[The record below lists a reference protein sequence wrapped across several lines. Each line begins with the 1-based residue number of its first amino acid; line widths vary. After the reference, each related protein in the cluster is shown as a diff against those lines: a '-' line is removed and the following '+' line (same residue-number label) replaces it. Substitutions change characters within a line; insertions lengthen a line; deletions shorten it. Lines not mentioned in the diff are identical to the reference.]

1 MCRNMTEPLQLDA
14 TGQAEL
20 LRDGKISPTE
30 LVDLA
35 IGAVERVN
43 PKLNAVIHPRFE
55 RARTEA
61 KGAKRPTP
69 TGSASSTDGT
79 FSGVPIVV
87 KDLNCQIKGEP
98 YHLGTRFL
106 KNRQYVATH
115 DSYLYERL
123 RRAGFIAIGRT
134 NVPEFGSTITTE
146 PLAYGPA
153 RNPWNT
159 EHSTGGSSGGSAATV
174 AAGCVA
180 VGHANDG
187 GGSIRIPASECGL
200 VGLKPSKGRVSLG
213 PALGESWIG
222 GVVEGCVTR
231 SVRDTARVMDV
242 LSGYEA
248 GDPNTPPLPMRP
260 YASEVGADT
269 GRLRIGLLS
278 GALLPGGM
286 DHPEARES
294 VVAAGRLLESLGHHV
309 EVAHPSALDDAAFG
323 DMFLAIV
330 IAHIANDVAALE
342 KQFGVSL
349 TTDDIEPGN
358 HLMAQFGNATNV
370 VTYLSAVTWV
380 QTWTREV
387 VSWWMPR
394 DGKQGFDVLVTP
406 TLAGPPP
413 KIGALSG
420 DDSTDRI
427 REIMQYTAQFNMTGQ
442 PAISLPLHTSTDGL
456 PMGVQFV
463 GAPYREDVLIRLA
476 AQLESAA
483 PWSARRPAVHA

>member
-1 MCRNMTEPLQLDA
+1 MTEPLQLDA

-35 IGAVERVN
+35 ISAVERVN

-61 KGAKRPTP
+61 KVAKRPTP

-123 RRAGFIAIGRT
+123 RRAGFIVIGRT

-248 GDPNTPPLPMRP
+248 GDPNTPPLPVRP

>member
-1 MCRNMTEPLQLDA
+1 MSNPLHLDA
-14 TGQAEL
+14 TAQAEL
-20 LRDGKISPTE
+20 VRTKQISARE
-30 LVDLA
+30 LVDAA
-35 IGAVERVN
+35 IAAVERVN
-43 PKLNAVIHPRFE
+43 PQINAVIHPRYE
-55 RARTEA
+55 RARAEA
-61 KGAKRPTP
+61 DATATSSADRTSPAAARGGAF
-69 TGSASSTDGT
+69 A
-79 FSGVPIVV
+79 GVPIVV

-106 KNRQYVATH
+106 KNRKFVATE

-123 RRAGFIAIGRT
+123 RRAGFITIGRT
-134 NVPEFGSTITTE
+134 NTPEFGSTITTE

-180 VGHANDG
+180 VAHANDG

-200 VGLKPSKGRVSLG
+200 VGLKPSKGRISLG

-231 SVRDTARVMDV
+231 TVRDTAAVMDV
-242 LSGYEA
+242 LAGYES
-248 GDPNTPPLPMRP
+248 GDPNTPPPPARP
-260 YASEVGADT
+260 YASEVGAKVEK
-269 GRLRIGLLS
+269 LRIGLLS
-278 GALLPGGM
+278 GALLPGGL
-286 DHPEARES
+286 DHPDARES
-294 VVAAGRLLESLGHHV
+294 VSATGKLLEGLGHHV
-309 EVAHPSALDDAAFG
+309 EIAHPAALSEAEFG

-330 IAHIANDVAALE
+330 IAHIANDVVALE
-342 KQFGVSL
+342 KSFGVTL

-370 VTYLSAVTWV
+370 VAYLGAVTWMHS
-380 QTWTREV
+380 WTRRV
-387 VSWWMPR
+387 VSWWLPR
-394 DGKQGFDVLVTP
+394 DGKPAFDVLVTP

-420 DDSTDRI
+420 DDSTERI

-442 PAISLPLHTSTDGL
+442 PGISLPLHMSKDGL

-483 PWSARRPAVHA
+483 PWAARRPTVRA

>member
-1 MCRNMTEPLQLDA
+1 MTEPLQLDA

>member
-1 MCRNMTEPLQLDA
+1 MCRNMTEPLHLDA

-123 RRAGFIAIGRT
+123 RRAGFIVIGRT

>member
-1 MCRNMTEPLQLDA
+1 MTNPLELDA
-14 TGQAEL
+14 TAQAEL
-20 LRDGKISPTE
+20 LRSKQLSATE

-35 IGAVERVN
+35 IAAVERVN
-43 PKLNAVIHPRFE
+43 PHLNAVIHPRFE
-55 RARTEA
+55 RARAEA
-61 KGAKRPTP
+61 KSAGNGAF
-69 TGSASSTDGT
+69 A
-79 FSGVPIVV
+79 GVPMLV

-106 KNRQYVATH
+106 KNRKFVATE
-115 DSYLYERL
+115 DSYLYERF

-153 RNPWNT
+153 RNPWNL
-159 EHSTGGSSGGSAATV
+159 EHSTGGSSGGSAAGV
-174 AAGCVA
+174 GAGCVA
-180 VGHANDG
+180 VAHANDG

-213 PALGESWIG
+213 PAIGESWIG

-231 SVRDTARVMDV
+231 SVRDTAAVMDAI
-242 LSGYEA
+242 SGYEA
-248 GDPNTPPLPMRP
+248 GDPNTPPLPLRP
-260 YASEVGADT
+260 YASEIGAKVEK
-269 GRLRIGLLS
+269 LRVGLLS
-278 GALLPGGM
+278 GPLMAGGL
-286 DHPEARES
+286 DHPEARGS
-294 VVAAGRLLESLGHHV
+294 VAATGKLLESLGHHV
-309 EVAHPSALDDAAFG
+309 EVASPAALGEAEFG

-330 IAHIANDVAALE
+330 VAHIANDVAALE
-342 KQFGVSL
+342 KSFGVSL

-370 VTYLSAVTWV
+370 VAYLSAVTWM
-380 QTWTREV
+380 QAWTRRV
-387 VSWWMPR
+387 VSWWLPR
-394 DGKQGFDVLVTP
+394 DGKNAFDILVTP

-442 PAISLPLHTSTDGL
+442 PAISLPLHMSASGL

-463 GAPYREDVLIRLA
+463 GAPYREDVLLRLA
-476 AQLESAA
+476 AQLEAAA
-483 PWSARRPAVHA
+483 PWSGRRPAVHA

>member
-1 MCRNMTEPLQLDA
+1 MSNPLHLDA
-14 TGQAEL
+14 TAQAEL
-20 LRDGKISPTE
+20 IRTKKISPSE

-35 IGAVERVN
+35 IAAVERVN
-43 PKLNAVIHPRFE
+43 PQINAVIHPRFE
-55 RARTEA
+55 RARAEA
-61 KGAKRPTP
+61 KSGRGGAF
-69 TGSASSTDGT
+69 A
-79 FSGVPIVV
+79 GVPMVV

-106 KNRQYVATH
+106 KNRKFVATE

-123 RRAGFIAIGRT
+123 CRSGFITIGRT
-134 NVPEFGSTITTE
+134 NTPEFGSTITTE

-159 EHSTGGSSGGSAATV
+159 DHSTGGSSGGSAATV

-180 VGHANDG
+180 VAHANDG

-222 GVVEGCVTR
+222 GVVEGCVSR
-231 SVRDTARVMDV
+231 SVRDTAAMMDV
-242 LSGYEA
+242 LSGYES
-248 GDPNTPPLPMRP
+248 GDPNTPPLPTRP
-260 YASEVGADT
+260 YANEVGAKVEK
-269 GRLRIGLLS
+269 LRIGLLS
-278 GALLPGGM
+278 GALLPGGL
-286 DHPEARES
+286 DHPDARASVEAT
-294 VVAAGRLLESLGHHV
+294 GKLLQSLGHHV
-309 EVAHPSALDDAAFG
+309 EVAHPAALNEAEFG

-342 KQFGVSL
+342 RAFGV
-349 TTDDIEPGN
+349 TFTADDIEPGN
-358 HLMAQFGNATNV
+358 HLLAQFGNATNV
-370 VTYLSAVTWV
+370 VAYLSAVNWIHA
-380 QTWTREV
+380 WTRRV
-387 VSWWMPR
+387 VSWWLPR

-420 DDSTDRI
+420 DDSTERI

-442 PAISLPLHTSTDGL
+442 PAISLPLHTSASGL

-463 GAPYREDVLIRLA
+463 GAPYREDLLIRLA
-476 AQLESAA
+476 SQIEVAA
-483 PWSARRPAVHA
+483 PWSSRRPAIHA

>member
-1 MCRNMTEPLQLDA
+1 MSNPLHLDA
-14 TGQAEL
+14 TAQAEL
-20 LRDGKISPTE
+20 VRSKQISASE

-35 IGAVERVN
+35 IAAVERVN
-43 PKLNAVIHPRFE
+43 PQINAVIHPRFE
-55 RARTEA
+55 RARAEV
-61 KGAKRPTP
+61 KSGRSGAF
-69 TGSASSTDGT
+69 A
-79 FSGVPIVV
+79 GVPMVV

-106 KNRQYVATH
+106 KNRKFVATE

-123 RRAGFIAIGRT
+123 CRAGFVTIGRT
-134 NVPEFGSTITTE
+134 NTPEFGSTITTE

-174 AAGCVA
+174 ASGCVA
-180 VGHANDG
+180 VAHANDG

-222 GVVEGCVTR
+222 GVVEGCVSR
-231 SVRDTARVMDV
+231 SVRDTAAMMDV
-242 LSGYEA
+242 LSGYET
-248 GDPNTPPLPMRP
+248 GDPNTPPLPARP
-260 YASEVGADT
+260 YATEVGAKVEK
-269 GRLRIGLLS
+269 LRVGLLS
-278 GALLPGGM
+278 GALLPGGL
-286 DHPEARES
+286 DHPDARASVEAT
-294 VVAAGRLLESLGHHV
+294 GKLLQSLGHHV
-309 EVAHPSALDDAAFG
+309 EVAHPAALNEAEFG
-323 DMFLAIV
+323 DVFLAIV

-342 KQFGVSL
+342 KSFGVTL

-358 HLMAQFGNATNV
+358 HLLAQFGNATTAV
-370 VTYLSAVTWV
+370 AYLSAVSWV
-380 QTWTREV
+380 HAWTRRV
-387 VSWWMPR
+387 VSWWLPR

-442 PAISLPLHTSTDGL
+442 PAISLPLHTSASGL

-463 GAPYREDVLIRLA
+463 GAPYREDLLIRLA
-476 AQLESAA
+476 AQIESAA
-483 PWSARRPAVHA
+483 PWSSRRPAMHA

>member
-1 MCRNMTEPLQLDA
+1 MTNPLDLDA
-14 TGQAEL
+14 TAQAEL
-20 LRDGKISPTE
+20 VRTKNISATE

-35 IGAVERVN
+35 IAAVERVN
-43 PKLNAVIHPRFE
+43 PQINAVIHPRFE
-55 RARTEA
+55 RARAEA
-61 KGAKRPTP
+61 KSGRSGAF
-69 TGSASSTDGT
+69 A
-79 FSGVPIVV
+79 GVPMVV

-106 KNRQYVATH
+106 KNRKFVATE

-123 RRAGFIAIGRT
+123 CRAGFVTIGRT
-134 NVPEFGSTITTE
+134 NTPEFGSTITTE

-174 AAGCVA
+174 ASGCVA
-180 VGHANDG
+180 IAHANDG

-213 PALGESWIG
+213 PALGESWLG
-222 GVVEGCVTR
+222 GVVEGCVSR
-231 SVRDTARVMDV
+231 SVRDTAAMMDV
-242 LSGYEA
+242 LSGYET
-248 GDPNTPPLPMRP
+248 GDPNTPPLPTRP
-260 YASEVGADT
+260 YVNEVGAKVEK
-269 GRLRIGLLS
+269 LRIGLLS
-278 GALLPGGM
+278 GALLPGGL
-286 DHPEARES
+286 DHPDARASVEAT
-294 VVAAGRLLESLGHHV
+294 GKLLQGLGHHV
-309 EVAHPSALDDAAFG
+309 ELAHPAALNEAEFG
-323 DMFLAIV
+323 DMFLSIV
-330 IAHIANDVAALE
+330 IAHIANDVATLE
-342 KQFGVSL
+342 KMFGVTF

-370 VTYLSAVTWV
+370 VAYLGAVNWMHA
-380 QTWTREV
+380 WTRRV
-387 VSWWMPR
+387 VSWWLPR

-406 TLAGPPP
+406 TLAGLPP

-442 PAISLPLHTSTDGL
+442 PAISLPLHTSASGL

-476 AQLESAA
+476 AQIEVAA
-483 PWSARRPAVHA
+483 PWASLRPAVHA

>member
-1 MCRNMTEPLQLDA
+1 MSNPLELDA
-14 TGQAEL
+14 TAQAEL
-20 LRDGKISPTE
+20 VRTKQISANE

-35 IGAVERVN
+35 IAAVERVN
-43 PKLNAVIHPRFE
+43 PKINAVIHPRFE
-55 RARTEA
+55 RARSEA
-61 KGAKRPTP
+61 NSGRTGAF
-69 TGSASSTDGT
+69 A
-79 FSGVPIVV
+79 GVPIVV

-106 KNRQYVATH
+106 KNRKFVATE

-123 RRAGFIAIGRT
+123 VRAGFITIGRT
-134 NVPEFGSTITTE
+134 NTPEFGSTITTE

-159 EHSTGGSSGGSAATV
+159 DHSTGGSSGGSAATV
-174 AAGCVA
+174 ASGCVA
-180 VGHANDG
+180 VAHANDG

-222 GVVEGCVTR
+222 GVVEGCVSR
-231 SVRDTARVMDV
+231 SVRDTAAMMDV
-242 LSGYEA
+242 LAGYET
-248 GDPNTPPLPMRP
+248 GDPNTPPPPVRP
-260 YASEVGADT
+260 YVDEVGA
-269 GRLRIGLLS
+269 RVESLRIGLLS
-278 GALLPGGM
+278 GPLLPGGL

-294 VVAAGRLLESLGHHV
+294 VTATGKLLESLGHHV
-309 EVAHPSALDDAAFG
+309 EIAHPSALNESEFG

-330 IAHIANDVAALE
+330 IAHIANDVSALE
-342 KQFGVSL
+342 KMFGVTF

-358 HLMAQFGNATNV
+358 HLMAQFGQATNV
-370 VTYLSAVTWV
+370 VAYLSAVNWMH
-380 QTWTREV
+380 TWTRRV
-387 VSWWMPR
+387 ASWWLPR
-394 DGKQGFDVLVTP
+394 DGRKGFDVLVTP

-420 DDSTDRI
+420 DDSTERI

-442 PAISLPLHTSTDGL
+442 PGISLPLHMSKSGL

-463 GAPYREDVLIRLA
+463 GAPYREDLLIRLS
-476 AQLESAA
+476 AQIESAA
-483 PWSARRPAVHA
+483 PWSARRPVVHA

>member
-1 MCRNMTEPLQLDA
+1 MTEPLRLDA
-14 TGQAEL
+14 VGQAEL
-20 LRDGKISPTE
+20 LRSKKISPTE

-35 IGAVERVN
+35 IAAVERVN
-43 PKLNAVIHPRFE
+43 PQLNAVIHPRFE
-55 RARTEA
+55 RARNEA
-61 KGAKRPTP
+61 KSTP
-69 TGSASSTDGT
+69 SARSDSTTTDGS
-79 FSGVPIVV
+79 FAGVPIVV

-106 KNRQYVATH
+106 KNRNFVATH

-180 VGHANDG
+180 VAHANDG

-231 SVRDTARVMDV
+231 SVRDTAAVMDV
-242 LSGYEA
+242 LSGYEP
-248 GDPNTPPLPMRP
+248 GDPNTPPLPSRP
-260 YASEVGADT
+260 YSSEVGADV
-269 GRLRIGLLS
+269 GKLRVGVLA
-278 GALLPGGM
+278 GPLLPGGL
-286 DHPEARES
+286 DHPDARES
-294 VVAAGRLLESLGHHV
+294 VMVTGKLLESLGHHV
-309 EVAHPSALDDAAFG
+309 EVAHPAALDDATFG
-323 DMFLAIV
+323 DMFLSIV

-342 KQFGVSL
+342 RQFGVTL
-349 TTDDIEPGN
+349 TTDDIEPSN
-358 HLMAQFGNATNV
+358 HLLAQFGNATNV
-370 VTYLSAVTWV
+370 VAYLTAVSWV
-380 QTWTREV
+380 QAWTRDV
-387 VSWWMPR
+387 VSWWLPR
-394 DGKQGFDVLVTP
+394 DGKRGFDVLVTP

-413 KIGALSG
+413 KIGVLSG
-420 DDSTDRI
+420 DDSTERI

-442 PAISLPLHTSTDGL
+442 PAISLPLHMSTSGL

-463 GAPYREDVLIRLA
+463 GAPYREDLLIRLA
-476 AQLESAA
+476 AQLEVAA
-483 PWSARRPAVHA
+483 PWASRQPSVRA

>member
-1 MCRNMTEPLQLDA
+1 MSTPLELDA
-14 TGQAEL
+14 TGQAQL
-20 LRDGKISPTE
+20 VASKQISATE
-30 LVDLA
+30 LIDLA
-35 IGAVERVN
+35 IAAVGKVN
-43 PKLNAVIHPRFE
+43 PQLNAVIHPRFE
-55 RARTEA
+55 RARDEA
-61 KGAKRPTP
+61 KKGRSGAF
-69 TGSASSTDGT
+69 A
-79 FSGVPIVV
+79 GVPIVV

-106 KNRQYVATH
+106 KNRKFVATE

-123 RRAGFIAIGRT
+123 CRAGFITIGRT

-159 EHSTGGSSGGSAATV
+159 DHSTGGSSGGSAATV

-180 VGHANDG
+180 VAHANDG

-231 SVRDTARVMDV
+231 SVRDTAAVMDAI
-242 LSGYEA
+242 SGYEP
-248 GDPNTPPLPMRP
+248 GDPNTPPPPARA
-260 YASEVGADT
+260 YVSEVGAPV
-269 GRLRIGLLS
+269 GKLRVGLLS
-278 GALLPGGM
+278 GALLPGGL
-286 DHPEARES
+286 DHPEARAS
-294 VVAAGRLLESLGHHV
+294 VAATGKLLESLGHHV
-309 EVAHPSALDDAAFG
+309 EVTHPIALNDADFG

-349 TTDDIEPGN
+349 STDDIEPGN
-358 HLMAQFGNATNV
+358 HLMAQFGNVTNV
-370 VTYLSAVTWV
+370 VAYLTAVGWM
-380 QTWTREV
+380 QAWTRKV
-387 VSWWMPR
+387 VSWWLPR
-394 DGKQGFDVLVTP
+394 DGSQGFDVLVTP

-442 PAISLPLHTSTDGL
+442 PAISLPLHMSADGL

-463 GAPYREDVLIRLA
+463 GAPYREDLLLRLA
-476 AQLESAA
+476 AQLETAA
-483 PWSARRPAVHA
+483 PWSQRRPAVHA

>member
-1 MCRNMTEPLQLDA
+1 MSNPLDLDA
-14 TGQAEL
+14 TAQAEL
-20 LRDGKISPTE
+20 VRNKKISARE
-30 LVDLA
+30 LIDLA
-35 IGAVERVN
+35 IAAVERVN
-43 PKLNAVIHPRFE
+43 PKINAVIHPRYE
-55 RARTEA
+55 RARAEA
-61 KGAKRPTP
+61 DAGR
-69 TGSASSTDGT
+69 
-79 FSGVPIVV
+79 SGVFAGVPVVV

-106 KNRQYVATH
+106 KNRKFVATE

-123 RRAGFIAIGRT
+123 CRAGFITIGRT
-134 NVPEFGSTITTE
+134 NTPEFGSTITTE

-153 RNPWNT
+153 RNPWHT

-180 VGHANDG
+180 VAHANDG

-231 SVRDTARVMDV
+231 SVRDTAAVMDV
-242 LSGYEA
+242 LSGYES
-248 GDPNTPPLPMRP
+248 GDPNTPPLPARP
-260 YASEVGADT
+260 YASEVGAKVEK
-269 GRLRIGLLS
+269 LRVGLLS
-278 GALLPGGM
+278 GPLLPGGL
-286 DHPEARES
+286 DHPDARAS
-294 VVAAGRLLESLGHHV
+294 VAATGKLLEGLGHHV
-309 EVAHPSALDDAAFG
+309 EVAHPAALDEAEFG
-323 DMFLAIV
+323 DVFLAIV

-342 KQFGVSL
+342 KSFGVSL

-358 HLMAQFGNATNV
+358 HLMAQFGNATNAV
-370 VTYLSAVTWV
+370 AYLSAVTWMHS
-380 QTWTREV
+380 WTRRV
-387 VSWWMPR
+387 VSWWLPR

-442 PAISLPLHTSTDGL
+442 PGISLPLHMSGSGL

-476 AQLESAA
+476 AQIENAA
-483 PWSARRPAVHA
+483 PWSSRRPAVHA

>member
-1 MCRNMTEPLQLDA
+1 MSNPLDLDA
-14 TGQAEL
+14 TAQ
-20 LRDGKISPTE
+20 SE
-30 LVDLA
+30 LVRAKQISASELVALA
-35 IGAVERVN
+35 IAAVERVN
-43 PKLNAVIHPRFE
+43 PKINAVIHPRFE

-61 KGAKRPTP
+61 TTR
-69 TGSASSTDGT
+69 SSGP
-79 FSGVPIVV
+79 FAGVPIVV

-106 KNRQYVATH
+106 KNRKFVAPE

-123 RRAGFIAIGRT
+123 VRAGFVTIGRT
-134 NVPEFGSTITTE
+134 NTPEFGSTITTE

-159 EHSTGGSSGGSAATV
+159 DHSTGGSSGGSAATV

-180 VGHANDG
+180 VAHANDG

-231 SVRDTARVMDV
+231 SVRDTAAVMDV
-242 LSGYEA
+242 LAGYET
-248 GDPNTPPLPMRP
+248 GDPNTPPPPLRP
-260 YASEVGADT
+260 YADEVGAKVEP
-269 GRLRIGLLS
+269 LRIGLLS
-278 GALLPGGM
+278 GPLLPGGL

-294 VVAAGRLLESLGHHV
+294 VANTGRLLEGLGHHV
-309 EVAHPSALDDAAFG
+309 EISHPAALDEAEFG
-323 DMFLAIV
+323 DMFLAVV
-330 IAHIANDVAALE
+330 IAHIANDVASLE
-342 KQFGVSL
+342 KMFGVTF

-358 HLMAQFGNATNV
+358 HLMSQFGQATNV
-370 VTYLSAVTWV
+370 VAYLSAVNWMHA
-380 QTWTREV
+380 WTRRV
-387 VSWWMPR
+387 ASWWLPR
-394 DGKQGFDVLVTP
+394 DGSKGFDVLVTP

-413 KIGALSG
+413 KIGELSG
-420 DDSTDRI
+420 DDSTERI

-442 PAISLPLHTSTDGL
+442 PGISLPLHMSKTGL

-463 GAPYREDVLIRLA
+463 GAPYREDLLIRLS
-476 AQLESAA
+476 AQIESAA
-483 PWSARRPAVHA
+483 PWSSRRPVVRA

>member
-1 MCRNMTEPLQLDA
+1 MCRNMTEPLHLDA

-248 GDPNTPPLPMRP
+248 GDPNTPPLPVRP

>member
-1 MCRNMTEPLQLDA
+1 MSNPLHLDA
-14 TGQAEL
+14 TAQAEL
-20 LRDGKISPTE
+20 VRTKQISARE
-30 LVDLA
+30 LVDAA
-35 IGAVERVN
+35 IAAVERVN
-43 PKLNAVIHPRFE
+43 PQINAVIHPRYE
-55 RARTEA
+55 RARAEA
-61 KGAKRPTP
+61 DATATSSADRTSPAAARGGAF
-69 TGSASSTDGT
+69 A
-79 FSGVPIVV
+79 GVPIVV

-106 KNRQYVATH
+106 KNRKFVATE

-123 RRAGFIAIGRT
+123 RRAGFITIGRT
-134 NVPEFGSTITTE
+134 NTPEFGSTITTE

-180 VGHANDG
+180 VAHANDG

-200 VGLKPSKGRVSLG
+200 VGLKPSKGRISLG

-231 SVRDTARVMDV
+231 TVRDTAAVMDV
-242 LSGYEA
+242 LAGYES
-248 GDPNTPPLPMRP
+248 GDPNTPPPPARP
-260 YASEVGADT
+260 YASEVGAKVEK
-269 GRLRIGLLS
+269 LRIGLLS
-278 GALLPGGM
+278 GALLPGGL
-286 DHPEARES
+286 DHPDARES
-294 VVAAGRLLESLGHHV
+294 VSATGKLLEGLGHHV
-309 EVAHPSALDDAAFG
+309 EIAHPAALNEAEFG

-330 IAHIANDVAALE
+330 IAHIANDVVALE
-342 KQFGVSL
+342 KSFGVTL

-370 VTYLSAVTWV
+370 VAYLGAVTWMHS
-380 QTWTREV
+380 WTRRV
-387 VSWWMPR
+387 VSWWLPR
-394 DGKQGFDVLVTP
+394 DGKPAFDVLVTP

-420 DDSTDRI
+420 DDSTERI

-442 PAISLPLHTSTDGL
+442 PGISLPLHMSKDGL

-483 PWSARRPAVHA
+483 PWAARRPTVRA

>member
-1 MCRNMTEPLQLDA
+1 MSDPLHLDA
-14 TGQAEL
+14 TAQAEL
-20 LRDGKISPTE
+20 VRTKQISARE
-30 LVDLA
+30 LVDAA
-35 IGAVERVN
+35 IAAVERVN
-43 PKLNAVIHPRFE
+43 PQINAVIHPRYE
-55 RARTEA
+55 RARAEA
-61 KGAKRPTP
+61 DATATSSADRTSPAAARGGAF
-69 TGSASSTDGT
+69 A
-79 FSGVPIVV
+79 GVPIVV

-106 KNRQYVATH
+106 KNRKFVATE

-123 RRAGFIAIGRT
+123 RRAGFITIGRT
-134 NVPEFGSTITTE
+134 NTPEFGSTITTE

-180 VGHANDG
+180 VAHANDG

-200 VGLKPSKGRVSLG
+200 VGLKPSKGRISLG

-231 SVRDTARVMDV
+231 TVRDTAAVMDV
-242 LSGYEA
+242 LAGYES
-248 GDPNTPPLPMRP
+248 GDPNTPPPPARP
-260 YASEVGADT
+260 YASEVGAKVEK
-269 GRLRIGLLS
+269 LRIGLLS
-278 GALLPGGM
+278 GALLPGGL
-286 DHPEARES
+286 DHPDARES
-294 VVAAGRLLESLGHHV
+294 VSATGKLLEGLGHHV
-309 EVAHPSALDDAAFG
+309 EIAHPAALNEAEFG

-330 IAHIANDVAALE
+330 IAHIANDVVALE
-342 KQFGVSL
+342 KSFGVTL

-370 VTYLSAVTWV
+370 VTYLSAVTWMHS
-380 QTWTREV
+380 WTRRV
-387 VSWWMPR
+387 VSWWLPR
-394 DGKQGFDVLVTP
+394 DGKPAFDVLVTP

-413 KIGALSG
+413 RIGALSG
-420 DDSTDRI
+420 DDSTERI

-442 PAISLPLHTSTDGL
+442 PGISLPMHMSKDSL

-483 PWSARRPAVHA
+483 PWAARRPTVRA

>member
-1 MCRNMTEPLQLDA
+1 MSNPLHLDA
-14 TGQAEL
+14 TAQAEL
-20 LRDGKISPTE
+20 VRTKQISARE
-30 LVDLA
+30 LVDAA
-35 IGAVERVN
+35 IAAVERVN
-43 PKLNAVIHPRFE
+43 PQINAVIHPRYE
-55 RARTEA
+55 RARAEA
-61 KGAKRPTP
+61 DATATSSADRTSPDAARSGAF
-69 TGSASSTDGT
+69 A
-79 FSGVPIVV
+79 GVPIVV

-106 KNRQYVATH
+106 KNRKFVATE

-123 RRAGFIAIGRT
+123 RRAGFITIGRT
-134 NVPEFGSTITTE
+134 NTPEFGSTITTE

-180 VGHANDG
+180 VAHANDG

-200 VGLKPSKGRVSLG
+200 VGLKPSKGRISLG

-222 GVVEGCVTR
+222 GIVEGCVTR
-231 SVRDTARVMDV
+231 TVRDTAAVMDV
-242 LSGYEA
+242 LAGYES
-248 GDPNTPPLPMRP
+248 GDPNTPPPPARP
-260 YASEVGADT
+260 YASEVGAKVEK
-269 GRLRIGLLS
+269 LRIGLLS
-278 GALLPGGM
+278 GALLPGGL
-286 DHPEARES
+286 DHPDARES
-294 VVAAGRLLESLGHHV
+294 VSATGKLLEGLGHHV
-309 EVAHPSALDDAAFG
+309 EIAHPAALSDAEFG

-330 IAHIANDVAALE
+330 IAHIANDVVALE
-342 KQFGVSL
+342 KSFGVTL

-370 VTYLSAVTWV
+370 VAYLGAVTWMHS
-380 QTWTREV
+380 WTRRV
-387 VSWWMPR
+387 VSWWLPR
-394 DGKQGFDVLVTP
+394 DGKPAFDVLVTP

-420 DDSTDRI
+420 DDSTERI

-442 PAISLPLHTSTDGL
+442 PGISLPLHMSKDGL

-483 PWSARRPAVHA
+483 PWAARRPTVRA